1 VRIAG
6 IDVIDPRPVAG
17 GDICR
22 AYRGRTAAGQEVF
35 AKTLDAAPVG
45 LFSAEAHG
53 LDQLRVAGG
62 PPVPQVHAV
71 AEDGLVLEWVEPGPS
86 TSEAAATFGRALAT
100 LHGHGG
106 RSFGADQP
114 GYVGP
119 VKVDNAPL
127 EDWPTFYAQCRLLPA
142 VDLAAG
148 RGALGAAD
156 LDAVHAVV
164 ARLPELAG
172 PAVPPARVHGDL
184 WAGNLLWGADGQVW
198 LVDAAAA
205 HDGHPETDL
214 AMLLLFGAALMN
226 EILAGYRE
234 VREPVPGWS
243 ARVGLH
249 QIHPLLIHAAL
260 FGGGYGRRAGAA
272 AREQLGRS

>member
-6 IDVIDPRPVAG
+6 IEVIDPRPVAG

-22 AYRGRTAAGQEVF
+22 AYRGRTASGQDVF
-35 AKTLDAAPVG
+35 AKTLDPAPVG
-45 LFSAEAHG
+45 LFIAEARG
-53 LDQLRVAGG
+53 LGLLRVAGG
-62 PPVPQVHAV
+62 PPVPEVHAA
-71 AEDGLVLEWVEPGPS
+71 AEDGLVLEWVAPGAPCR
-86 TSEAAATFGRALAT
+86 EAAATFGRALAT
-100 LHGHGG
+100 LHDHGG
-106 RSFGADQP
+106 STFGADQP

-119 VKVDNAPL
+119 VEVDNAPV
-127 EDWPTFYAQCRLLPA
+127 EDWPTFYGQRRLLPA
-142 VDLAAG
+142 ADLAAR
-148 RGALGAAD
+148 RGALESAD

-184 WAGNLLWGADGQVW
+184 WSGNLLWGADGRVW
-198 LVDAAAA
+198 LIDAAAA

-214 AMLLLFGAALMN
+214 AMLLLFGAPLMD

-234 VREPVPGWS
+234 VHEPPPGWS

-249 QIHPLLIHAAL
+249 QVHPLLIHAAL
-260 FGGGYGRRAGAA
+260 FGGGYGRRAGDA